1 MGSPTF
7 GRMTM
12 SQREY
17 ILEQLLAGRKITR
30 LDIFN
35 EIWCMTLNSRIPEIK
50 NLGYDVK
57 SKFVTRT
64 NGMGVK
70 KTFKQY
76 WLRQDPQRELF

>member
-1 MGSPTF
+1 
-7 GRMTM
+7 M

>member
-1 MGSPTF
+1 
-7 GRMTM
+7 M

-64 NGMGVK
+64 NSMGVK

-76 WLRQDPQRELF
+76 WLCQDPQRELF

>member
-76 WLRQDPQRELF
+76 WLSQNLQRELF

>member
-1 MGSPTF
+1 
-7 GRMTM
+7 MTNDD
-12 SQREY
+12 Y
-17 ILEQLLAGRKITR
+17 ILQELKAGRKITR

-70 KTFKQY
+70 KTFNQY
-76 WLRQDPQRELF
+76 WLSQNLQRELF

>member
-1 MGSPTF
+1 
-7 GRMTM
+7 M

-50 NLGYDVK
+50 N
-57 SKFVTRT
+57 FVTRT

-76 WLRQDPQRELF
+76 WLSQNLQRELF